1 MTCPQG
7 RTKLCP
13 LHVLDLGLG
22 VEEVERDL
30 EADDLILERADRG
43 ADRLE
48 RLVDGRHIGHDD
60 EQLADREAT
69 LEGVVGPVPQHER
82 RADRGGHVHGE
93 REQRLPHGQFHAGV
107 VRPHALL
114 AESAVLVALA
124 DERHDHP
131 EHRQRLVDDR
141 EGLALQALDVQ
152 QPGLDV
158 LDVVADRKV
167 EQGDDRHRQQGQSRV
182 DEQRDPEHP
191 GQRQHALGQRRDGH
205 DQPRGRTA
213 LVIDQVDQHAGPALI
228 VIGHRQPLGMLE
240 QVATKVEPHAEVE
253 LGVDVVLEHI
263 QDIDHERH
271 EQAAEDDQGQQDR
284 AVARPG
290 GERPARTG
298 GPAGSPAH
306 YPPRS

>member
-1 MTCPQG
+1 MSTPSISIAPVARVVEPGDEADQG
-7 RTKLCP
+7 RLARAGRADEGDLLAGPGLEVDALERPDAPGVAEMDILEGDVPPGADEGVRP

-48 RLVDGRHIGHDD
+48 RLVDGRHIGHHD
-60 EQLADREAT
+60 EQLADREAA
-69 LEGVVGPVPQHER
+69 LQGVVGPVAQHER

-93 REQRLPHGQFHAGV
+93 REHRLPHGQFHAGV
-107 VRPHALL
+107 DRSHALL

-141 EGLALQALDVQ
+141 QGLALQALDVQ

-158 LDVVADRKV
+158 LDVVADRQV

-182 DEQRDPEHP
+182 DESVIQNIPASVSALWASGGTAMISPE
-191 GQRQHALGQRRDGH
+191 A
-205 DQPRGRTA
+205 A
-213 LVIDQVDQHAGPALI
+213 
-228 VIGHRQPLGMLE
+228 
-240 QVATKVEPHAEVE
+240 PHW
-253 LGVDVVLEHI
+253 
-263 QDIDHERH
+263 
-271 EQAAEDDQGQQDR
+271 
-284 AVARPG
+284 
-290 GERPARTG
+290 
-298 GPAGSPAH
+298 
-306 YPPRS
+306 